1 MKTPRTSLSLAF
13 SVSALAGLD
22 GFGFRLFLPVV
33 VSRLVARKRSYRA
46 WASGSPAVAL
56 SSLASSSND
65 RLRAS
70 PVEWPFSCRAA
81 SSDRPDC
88 VPTAVLPL
96 AVSRLSLA
104 AIKRT
109 LYSSKVRFSK
119 PASTTSRPI
128 LLWSLTMTVATF
140 PVRISST
147 YSGVDLDASTYF
159 MSLKLNM
166 WRKRSPPSRTE
177 NGQVF
182 WETGKN

>member
-88 VPTAVLPL
+88 VPTAVLPPPVPL
-96 AVSRLSLA
+96 GSTGPA
-104 AIKRT
+104 AYLWRWPQRAFVKG
-109 LYSSKVRFSK
+109 KFSQ
-119 PASTTSRPI
+119 TDFTCVGGLI
-128 LLWSLTMTVATF
+128 LT
-140 PVRISST
+140 
-147 YSGVDLDASTYF
+147 
-159 MSLKLNM
+159 
-166 WRKRSPPSRTE
+166 
-177 NGQVF
+177 QV
-182 WETGKN
+182 KSA